1 MYVTIAD
8 FIREWKWEAE
18 LTQKILEGLTDNSLQ
33 QKVSPEGRPLGR
45 PEYLAQ
51 FGQKINELDNAK
63 NIPAAAKEITDTFK
77 LLSSTAIK
85 VIEEQWTDESLK
97 EVQ

>member
-33 QKVSPEGRPLGR
+33 QKVSPEGRTLGR

-51 FGQKINELDNAK
+51 IRAENK
-63 NIPAAAKEITDTFK
+63 
-77 LLSSTAIK
+77 
-85 VIEEQWTDESLK
+85 
-97 EVQ
+97 